1 MIKNILNNLQKKTNQ
16 VKIKYYHFKI
26 KNAQSPAINLIS
38 QSSVKNNQKISTNAS
53 SEVPKELLTD
63 SSNFSTNP
71 INSAHCKESK
81 NFKSK
86 SILLPETITKP
97 VDYLTNILPKKEV
110 PAEEKKNKTSLE
122 ESGNNFYEKMMK
134 NFNKTETKTKNNNK
148 SKKLFSK

>member
-1 MIKNILNNLQKKTNQ
+1 MIKKLLINLQKKTNQ
-16 VKIKYYHFKI
+16 VKIKYYYFII
-26 KNAQSPAINLIS
+26 KNAQSPAINHFSHNL
-38 QSSVKNNQKISTNAS
+38 VKNNQKISTNAS
-53 SEVPKELLTD
+53 TEFPKELLTD
-63 SSNFSTNP
+63 SSNFSNNP
-71 INSAHCKESK
+71 INSVLRKESK

-97 VDYLTNILPKKEV
+97 ADYMSNILPKKEV

-134 NFNKTETKTKNNNK
+134 NFNKADSKTKHNK